1 MIQEQ
6 PDPVLGK
13 TPVEVPQ
20 MPAVIRYYDDFSD
33 TYAQIND
40 PGSTDQW
47 SIAYDGK
54 QVTLDFRSFDPVI
67 RPFIKC
73 WCANQLAIRA
83 PRTTEYYLYGL
94 KQLSLAHIMA
104 VLTTTPREARSAWT
118 IISADPLKYYALEA
132 LKSVFPFMC
141 RFYIG
146 PWSPEWLDYVSLL
159 PLPKVDKY
167 AGVRTGD
174 VFLSFEEEAA
184 IIRHID
190 DVCQEIASQRSATAD
205 DLLERTAILL
215 CSYQFG
221 FRPKQ
226 IAMLV
231 MRNIRIWNDGIDE
244 YPAVHLTFSMIKQR
258 TSKRVFPML
267 RRIKRE
273 WSPVFVELFE
283 RAKQR
288 GMAGSDHV
296 FYRTPAQVS
305 DVIADQTESLGNRRI
320 ATDLRHTAALRLV
333 DAGASEEEL
342 AAFMGHTDLN
352 TGLVY
357 FHSSRSQAERIN
369 QALGVSSTYQNVLK
383 IAHSRFITLE
393 ELAELKGDQQVGGVP
408 HGIPIAGIG
417 GCSSGQPSCPFNPIM
432 SCYGC
437 SRFMPVAIAAIH
449 KEVLEDLRGVMKF
462 FYTSSHAERGSP
474 ALQLERT
481 ISNVQAVLSELGEK
495 PHELES

>member
-1 MIQEQ
+1 
-6 PDPVLGK
+6 
-13 TPVEVPQ
+13 
-20 MPAVIRYYDDFSD
+20 
-33 TYAQIND
+33 
-40 PGSTDQW
+40 
-47 SIAYDGK
+47 
-54 QVTLDFRSFDPVI
+54 
-67 RPFIKC
+67 
-73 WCANQLAIRA
+73 
-83 PRTTEYYLYGL
+83 
-94 KQLSLAHIMA
+94 
-104 VLTTTPREARSAWT
+104 
-118 IISADPLKYYALEA
+118 
-132 LKSVFPFMC
+132 
-141 RFYIG
+141 
-146 PWSPEWLDYVSLL
+146 L

-174 VFLSFEEEAA
+174 VFLSFDEEAE

-190 DVCQEIASQRSATAD
+190 KVCQQIATRHPTPAD

-226 IAMLV
+226 IAMLK
-231 MRNIRIWNDGIDE
+231 MRNIKIWNDGIDE
-244 YPAVHLTFSMIKQR
+244 YPAVHLAFSMIKQR
-258 TSKRVFPML
+258 TPKRVFPML

-283 RAKQR
+283 RARQR
-288 GMAGSDHV
+288 GLAGPKHV
-296 FYRTPAQVS
+296 FCRTPTQIS
-305 DVIADQTESLGNRRI
+305 DAIADQTESLGNRRI

-333 DAGASEEEL
+333 DSGASEEEL
-342 AAFMGHTDLN
+342 AAFMGHSDLN

-357 FHSSRSQAERIN
+357 FNSSRSQAERIT
-369 QALGVSSTYQNVLK
+369 QALGLSSTYQNVMK
-383 IAHSRFITLE
+383 IAHGRFITPE

-417 GCSSGQPSCPFNPIM
+417 GCSSGQPTCPFNPIM

-437 SRFMPVAIAAIH
+437 PRFMPVAIASIH
-449 KEVLEDLRGVMKF
+449 HEVLEDLRGVIKF
-462 FYTSSHAERGSP
+462 FYASSHAERGSP

>member
-1 MIQEQ
+1 MIQARPE
-6 PDPVLGK
+6 PVGK
-13 TPVEVPQ
+13 LPVKLPP

-33 TYAQIND
+33 TYGHVND
-40 PGSTDQW
+40 PGRTEQW

-54 QVTLDFRSFDPVI
+54 QVTLDFRSFDAEV

-94 KQLSLAHIMA
+94 KQVSLDHITA
-104 VLTTTPREARSAWT
+104 VLKTTPQEVRSTWT
-118 IISADPLKYYALEA
+118 IISAGGLQYYALEA

-141 RFYIG
+141 RFYVG
-146 PWSPEWLDYVSLL
+146 PWSPEWLDYVSML

-184 IIRHID
+184 IVWHID
-190 DVCQEIASQRSATAD
+190 EVCRQIVTQRSAPSD

-215 CSYQFG
+215 CSSQFG

-226 IAMLV
+226 IAMLE

-244 YPAVHLTFSMIKQR
+244 FPAVHLTFSMIKQR
-258 TSKRVFPML
+258 TSKHVFPML

-273 WSPVFVELFE
+273 WSPLFVEVFE
-283 RAKQR
+283 RAARK
-288 GMAGSDHV
+288 GSAGADHI
-296 FYRTPAQVS
+296 FHRTPTEISSEIS
-305 DVIADQTESLGNRRI
+305 DLTESLGCRRG
-320 ATDLRHTAALRLV
+320 ATELRHTAALRLV

-352 TGLVY
+352 TGLIY
-357 FHSSRSQAERIN
+357 FTSSRSQAERIN
-369 QALGVSSTYQNVLK
+369 QALGVSSTYQNVMK
-383 IAHSRFITLE
+383 IAHGRFISPD
-393 ELAELKGDQQVGGVP
+393 ELAGLKGDQQIAGVP
-408 HGIPIAGIG
+408 HGMPIAGIG
-417 GCSSGQPSCPFNPIM
+417 GCELGQPSCPNNPVM

-437 SRFMPVAIAAIH
+437 SRFMPVVNARIH
-449 KEVLEDLRGVMKF
+449 MQVLEDLRDVMKF
-462 FYTSSHAERGSP
+462 FYVSSHAERGSP
-474 ALQLERT
+474 ALQLEST
-481 ISNVQAVLSELGEK
+481 IAKVQTVIDELGGQR
-495 PHELES
+495 HELES

>member
-1 MIQEQ
+1 MIQAQ
-6 PDPVLGK
+6 PVPVAKL
-13 TPVEVPQ
+13 PVEFPP

-33 TYAQIND
+33 TYDQVNN
-40 PGSTDQW
+40 PGCTDQW

-54 QVTLDFRSFDPVI
+54 RVTIDFCSFDSVI
-67 RPFIKC
+67 RPFIKS

-83 PRTTEYYLYGL
+83 PRTTEHYFYGL
-94 KQLSLAHIMA
+94 KQVSLAHIMA
-104 VLTTTPREARSAWT
+104 VLTTTPREARSAWA
-118 IISADPLKYYALEA
+118 IISAAQLQYYALEA
-132 LKSVFPFMC
+132 LKSIFPFMC

-146 PWSPEWLDYVSLL
+146 PWSPEWLDYVSML

-174 VFLSFEEEAA
+174 VFLSFDEEAE

-190 DVCQEIASQRSATAD
+190 KVCQQIATRHPTPAD

-226 IAMLV
+226 IAMLK
-231 MRNIRIWNDGIDE
+231 MRNIKIWNDGIDE
-244 YPAVHLTFSMIKQR
+244 YPAVHLAFSMIKQR
-258 TSKRVFPML
+258 TPKRVFPML

-283 RAKQR
+283 RARQR
-288 GMAGSDHV
+288 GLAGPKHV
-296 FYRTPAQVS
+296 FCRTPTQIS
-305 DVIADQTESLGNRRI
+305 DAIADQTESLGNRRI

-333 DAGASEEEL
+333 DSGASEEEL
-342 AAFMGHTDLN
+342 AAFMGHSDLN

-357 FHSSRSQAERIN
+357 FNSSRSQAERIN
-369 QALGVSSTYQNVLK
+369 QALGLSSTYQNVMK
-383 IAHSRFITLE
+383 IAHGRFITPE

-417 GCSSGQPSCPFNPIM
+417 GCSSGQPTCPFNPIM

-437 SRFMPVAIAAIH
+437 PRFMPVAIASIH
-449 KEVLEDLRGVMKF
+449 HEVLEDLRGVIKF
-462 FYTSSHAERGSP
+462 FYASSHAERGSP